1 MRKLH
6 HVLYQL
12 PTKIKIAPI
21 YFLLYYFLFSVFPG
35 DQSTGQKIAVVII
48 SVLCILI
55 VNGMFYPPKSK

>member
-21 YFLLYYFLFSVFPG
+21 YFLLSIFSG

-55 VNGMFYPPKSK
+55 ANGMFYPPKSK